1 MIDFTIT
8 ACVEYYELK
17 GLIYYL
23 KYFIRESD
31 NIIVFL
37 DKNNTN
43 QDMIDMVVSSGVVLR
58 FNAESNY
65 QKRYEYERS
74 QCHNPII
81 FSFCADELP
90 TIPLLQ
96 QGMKIFT
103 NSPQFDAIAVPRINM
118 FTDLTK
124 EKANQMYVGNRGQG
138 YLLKEPINEHGW
150 HHWPDY
156 QIRIIRNLPHI
167 IHGPYTHSNIVGY
180 KNLGHF
186 PADPQFAMFHIKSVE
201 HQERILKVYDKI
213 GLG

>member
-8 ACVEYYELK
+8 ACTEYNELK

-23 KYFIRESD
+23 KNFINPDD

-43 QDMIDMVVSSGVVLR
+43 QDMIDMVTQSGVILR
-58 FNAESNY
+58 FDTETNY

-74 QCHNPII
+74 QCNNPII

-90 TIPLLQ
+90 TIPLIQ
-96 QGMKIFT
+96 YGMVIF
-103 NSPQFDAIAVPRINM
+103 NDHPECDAIAVPRINI
-118 FTDLTK
+118 FTDLTPK
-124 EKANQMYVGNRGQG
+124 TASKMYTGNRPQN
-138 YLLKEPINEHGW
+138 YLLEEPINAHGW

-156 QIRIIRNLPHI
+156 QIRIIRNLPYI
-167 IHGPYTHSNIVGY
+167 THGPYTHSNIVGY
-180 KNLGHF
+180 KNVGCF
-186 PADPQFAMFHIKSVE
+186 PADPKFAMFHVKTVE
-201 HQERILKVYDKI
+201 HQERILKLYDKI